1 MTMTFQSN
9 EVQPKKLLFL
19 KTYGCQ
25 MNVYDSERMA
35 HLLQQ
40 DDYQLTP
47 DMGEADV
54 ILLNTCSIREKPEHK
69 IYSILGRLKELK
81 DKKPDLI
88 LGVGGCVAQQ
98 EGEKLLEK
106 SPCLDLVFGTHTI
119 SKLPSLLEKV
129 REHKVKVCD
138 VEMYDNGYLDEGT
151 CSASS
156 HKVSSYVSVIRGCN
170 NFCSYC
176 VVPYVRGRERSRP
189 QEEIVA
195 EVNHLVKMG
204 GKEITLLGQN
214 VNSYGNDCGIS
225 GGFPRLLTSLNE
237 IAALERIRFITS
249 HPKDLSDDLIRC
261 FKELDKVCEHIHLP
275 VQSGSNK
282 ILKLMNRG
290 YTREDY
296 LEKIDALRTTCP
308 EIGITSDVIVG
319 FPQETQEDF
328 DDTLNLMQE
337 VCFDD
342 LFSFHYSDRPMTPAT
357 QLADK
362 VPSDVKAERLRL
374 LQEMQG
380 EYSLKKNRLLL
391 NRVEDVLVE
400 GISKK
405 DSRRVTGKTRS
416 NKTVNSPGGEDLQ
429 GKVVPVRIK
438 KVHLHSL
445 SGEVED
451 LPADERSA

>member
-1 MTMTFQSN
+1 MTMTFQST

-19 KTYGCQ
+19 KTFGCQ

-106 SPCLDLVFGTHTI
+106 SPCLDLVFGTHAI
-119 SKLPSLLEKV
+119 SKLPSLLDTV
-129 REHKVKVCD
+129 REHGGKLCA
-138 VEMYDNGYLDEGT
+138 VEMSANGCLDEGT
-151 CSASS
+151 YSSSA